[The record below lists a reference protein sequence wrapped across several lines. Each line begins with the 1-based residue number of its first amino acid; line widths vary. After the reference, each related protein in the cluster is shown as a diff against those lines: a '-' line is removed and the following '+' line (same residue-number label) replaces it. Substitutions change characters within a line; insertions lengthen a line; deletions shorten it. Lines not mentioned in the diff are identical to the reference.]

1 MLLGKWLARMNDADA
16 MVSEVGVHLRHV
28 DLLHMAARALGFS
41 YGAGRAG
48 MIFHRLL
55 CCIRNVAT
63 PANWV
68 VVCSVG
74 LQLPMRIV
82 TCSAGEAVISCSPA
96 LAGDQP
102 VRSRLGG

>member
-1 MLLGKWLARMNDADA
+1 MNDADA

-28 DLLHMAARALGFS
+28 DLLHVAARALGFS

-48 MIFHRLL
+48 MIFRRLL
-55 CCIRNVAT
+55 RCIRNVAA
-63 PANWV
+63 PANRV
-68 VVCSVG
+68 VVCCIG

-82 TCSAGEAVISCSPA
+82 TCSAGEAIISRSPA

-102 VRSRLGG
+102 VRGRLGG